1 MKFYNKFTP
10 QQMLTSNSEH
20 PLNVL
25 VTRPTKKSQALT
37 LLLKKSNIACVSQ
50 PLFDYQ
56 PLADEKQSK
65 ALLTSANILIFV
77 SVAAVEFANA
87 SLTATQWQYQHII
100 AVGKATKSALQA
112 LPLKNIQSPT
122 QENSEGV
129 LTLDILNE
137 PLSTKTITIVRGN
150 GGREHLAIELAKRG
164 ATIHYLESYQRVWR
178 TFPKNIGKQWY
189 QQKINCI
196 VVTSNALLDKLIE
209 LTQVCNR
216 DVESEITTHWLNHC
230 LWLVVSKRI
239 ADQAKKIG
247 LTNVIEADGANEQ
260 VISTKLQTII
270 EHKLK

>member
-1 MKFYNKFTP
+1 
-10 QQMLTSNSEH
+10 MLTTNSDH

-25 VTRPTKKSQALT
+25 ITRPAKKAQALN
-37 LLLKKSNIACVSQ
+37 LLLNKHDIACVSQ

-56 PLADEKQSK
+56 PLASEKQSK
-65 ALLTSANILIFV
+65 TLLTHANIIIFV

-87 SLTATQWQYQHII
+87 SLSAAQWQYQHII

-112 LPLKNIQSPT
+112 LSLKNIQSPT

-129 LTLDILNE
+129 LTLAILSE

-150 GGREHLAIELAKRG
+150 GGREHLAIELTKRG

-196 VVTSNALLDKLIE
+196 VVTSNALLEKLIE
-209 LTQVCNR
+209 LTQVSNKA
-216 DVESEITTHWLNHC
+216 VENEITKHWLNHC
-230 LWLVVSKRI
+230 IWLVVSKRT
-239 ADQAKKIG
+239 ADEAKRFG
-247 LTNVIEADGANEQ
+247 LTNVIQTDGANEQ
-260 VISTKLQTII
+260 VISARLQAII